1 MFPLDPFSCFCK
13 MRRGMTADEKNN
25 LGNSRLA
32 AARIVSS
39 WLKSDIFP
47 DRELDAIESSRA
59 FIMEMVLGI
68 VRWYGAL
75 SWICDQR
82 VQQKPRPEVHACIL
96 VGLYQLLFMD
106 DVQEYAAVN
115 ETVEAAKVAGGER
128 VASFVNAVLRR
139 AQADKTQIFQTLEKQ
154 SAAVRLSHPQLL
166 VDRWTKQFGAD
177 AALRLCEWNNRRAD
191 VVIRANKGIQIE
203 GQPHPFAPDRFVIL
217 PRGAS
222 VTSLPGFADGAFYV
236 QDPSTSVAPALLN
249 PRPGE
254 TVLDACAAPGGKTMQ
269 IAELMKGQGTLVA
282 MDPAADRLK
291 PLREN
296 VARLK
301 WDFINVVERDITKD
315 TTPTRYDA
323 ILLDV
328 PCTNTGV
335 IRRRPDARWRFSP
348 ERLRAACDK
357 QAAILES
364 AAARLNPGGRL
375 VYSTCS
381 LELEENEGQIDR
393 WLTRHAD
400 YRLVDSKKL
409 FPPESGTDGA
419 YAALLVKK

>member
-1 MFPLDPFSCFCK
+1 
-13 MRRGMTADEKNN
+13 MRGGMTEAHKSDS
-25 LGNSRLA
+25 GNSRLA
-32 AARIVSS
+32 AARIIST

-47 DRELDAIESSRA
+47 DRELDAIETDRA
-59 FIMEMVLGI
+59 FIMEMVLGV

-75 SWICDQR
+75 SWIRDRR
-82 VQQKPRPEVHACIL
+82 VQQKPRPEIDACIL

-115 ETVEAAKVAGGER
+115 ETVEAAKTAGDAKI
-128 VASFVNAVLRR
+128 ASFVNAVLRR
-139 AQADKTQIFQTLEKQ
+139 AQADKKNTLQALEKQ
-154 SAAVRLSHPQLL
+154 PAVVRLSHPQLL
-166 VDRWTKQFGAD
+166 IDRWTKQFGAE
-177 AALRLCEWNNRRAD
+177 AVTRLCEWNNRRAD
-191 VVIRANKGIQIE
+191 VVIRVNKTVQVD

-217 PRGAS
+217 PRGIN
-222 VTSLPGFADGAFYV
+222 VTNLSGFADGSFYV

-269 IAELMKGQGTLVA
+269 LAELMKGQGTLVA

-296 VARLK
+296 IARLK
-301 WDFINVVERDITKD
+301 WNFIHVVEGDITAD
-315 TTPTRYDA
+315 TTPDCYDA

-348 ERLRAACDK
+348 ERLRVACDK
-357 QAAILES
+357 QAAILE
-364 AAARLNPGGRL
+364 AAAAHLNPGGRL
-375 VYSTCS
+375 VYSTCC
-381 LELEENEGQIDR
+381 LELEENEGQVDR
-393 WLTRHAD
+393 WLTRHAEF
-400 YRLVDSKKL
+400 RLVDSKKL
-409 FPPESGTDGA
+409 FPPESQTDGA

>member
-1 MFPLDPFSCFCK
+1 
-13 MRRGMTADEKNN
+13 MTPDKKSDSA
-25 LGNSRLA
+25 NSRLA
-32 AARIVSS
+32 AARIISS

-75 SWICDQR
+75 GWIRDQR
-82 VQQKPRPEVHACIL
+82 VQQKPRPEVDACIL

-115 ETVEAAKVAGGER
+115 ETVEAAKIAGGDR

-139 AQADKTQIFQTLEKQ
+139 AQADKKIIFQALEKQ

-166 VDRWTKQFGAD
+166 IDRWMKQFGTD
-177 AALRLCEWNNRRAD
+177 AAIRLCEWNNRRAD
-191 VVIRANKGIQIE
+191 VVLRVNRTIQIE
-203 GQPHPFAPDRFVIL
+203 GQPHPFAPDRFLVL
-217 PRGAS
+217 PRGVS
-222 VTSLPGFADGAFYV
+222 VTSLPGFADGSFYV
-236 QDPSTSVAPALLN
+236 QDPSTSIAPALLN
-249 PRPGE
+249 PQPGE
-254 TVLDACAAPGGKTMQ
+254 TVLDACAAPGGKAMQ

-301 WDFINVVERDITKD
+301 WDFINVIEGDITKQKLA
-315 TTPTRYDA
+315 TRFDA

-348 ERLRAACDK
+348 ERLRVACDK
-357 QAAILES
+357 QAAILD
-364 AAARLNPGGRL
+364 AAAGRLADGGRI

-381 LELEENEGQIDR
+381 LELEENEGQVDR
-393 WLTRHAD
+393 WLARHPEFRLAD
-400 YRLVDSKKL
+400 SRKL
-409 FPPESGTDGA
+409 FPPDSQTDGA
-419 YAALLVKK
+419 YAALLVRK

>member
-1 MFPLDPFSCFCK
+1 
-13 MRRGMTADEKNN
+13 MTTEEKPHSE
-25 LGNSRLA
+25 NSRLA

-59 FIMEMVLGI
+59 FVMEMVLGI

-82 VQQKPRPEVHACIL
+82 VQQKPRPEVYACIL

-115 ETVEAAKVAGGER
+115 ETVEAAKTAGGER
-128 VASFVNAVLRR
+128 VGSFVNAVLRR
-139 AQADKTQIFQTLEKQ
+139 AQADKAGIFQALDKQ
-154 SAAVRLSHPQLL
+154 AAAVRLSHPQLL
-166 VDRWTKQFGAD
+166 IDRWTKQFGAD
-177 AALRLCEWNNRRAD
+177 AAIRLCEWNNRRAD
-191 VVIRANKGIQIE
+191 VVIRANKDLKIE
-203 GQPHPFAPDRFVIL
+203 GQPHPFAPERFVVL
-217 PRGAS
+217 PRGVS
-222 VTSLPGFADGAFYV
+222 VTSVPGFADGSFYV

-249 PRPGE
+249 PQPGE
-254 TVLDACAAPGGKTMQ
+254 SVLDACAAPGGKAMQ
-269 IAELMKGQGTLVA
+269 LAELMRGQGTLVA

-301 WDFINVVERDITKD
+301 WNFITVVERDITKD
-315 TTPTRYDA
+315 TSSVRYDA

-335 IRRRPDARWRFSP
+335 IRRRPDARWRFSQ

-357 QAAILES
+357 QAAILE
-364 AAARLNPGGRL
+364 AAATCLNPGGRI

-381 LELEENEGQIDR
+381 LELEENEGQVDR
-393 WLTRHAD
+393 WLARHSEFRLAD
-400 YRLVDSKKL
+400 SRKL

-419 YAALLVKK
+419 YAALLVRK

>member
-1 MFPLDPFSCFCK
+1 
-13 MRRGMTADEKNN
+13 MTTDAKNPS
-25 LGNSRLA
+25 GNSRLA
-32 AARIVSS
+32 AARIISS

-47 DRELDAIESSRA
+47 DRELDAIETSRA
-59 FIMEMVLGI
+59 FVMEMVLGI

-75 SWICDQR
+75 SWICDRR
-82 VQQKPRPEVHACIL
+82 VQQKPRPEVYACIL

-115 ETVEAAKVAGGER
+115 ETVEAAKVAGDER

-139 AQADKTQIFQTLEKQ
+139 AQADKNNIIQALEKQ
-154 SAAVRLSHPQLL
+154 PLAVRLSHPQLL
-166 VDRWTKQFGAD
+166 IERWTKQFGTD
-177 AALRLCEWNNRRAD
+177 AAIRLCEWNNRRAD
-191 VVIRANKGIQIE
+191 VVIRVNKTTQIE

-217 PRGAS
+217 PRGVS
-222 VTSLPGFADGAFYV
+222 VTSLTGFADGSFYV
-236 QDPSTSVAPALLN
+236 QDPSTSMAPALLN
-249 PRPGE
+249 PQPGE
-254 TVLDACAAPGGKTMQ
+254 TVLDACAAPGGKAMQ
-269 IAELMKGQGTLVA
+269 LAELMKGQGTLVA

-315 TTPTRYDA
+315 TSSARYDA

-348 ERLRAACDK
+348 ERLRTACDK
-357 QAAILES
+357 QIAILD
-364 AAARLNPGGRL
+364 AAAACLEPGGRI

-381 LELEENEGQIDR
+381 LELEENEGQVDR
-393 WLTRHAD
+393 WLTRHSEF
-400 YRLVDSKKL
+400 RLADSKKL
-409 FPPESGTDGA
+409 FPPESQTDGA